1 MQPLLLCDMPSADRI
16 AEKLRMAR
24 EKDTLRCLKAAV
36 RGTGWRIN
44 QTAAFR
50 QIGQLFVVG
59 FLNSWL
65 NADKVAMSLRA
76 KPMAVDPLFWAI
88 MDLEANGQEPLSFR
102 AWGAFV
108 CASVPVAE
116 RDLTAALPP
125 PADVASMFFTWLDE
139 SAREFADQYA
149 ANPFSTFVEANEN
162 YRERG
167 VYATTLICSL
177 IHEGRIA
184 DARSLT
190 EALVSGRRPSVGTH
204 VSEGQTFYQRA
215 LAWLDMH
222 RR

>member
-1 MQPLLLCDMPSADRI
+1 MPSADRI
-16 AEKLRMAR
+16 AAKLRIAR
-24 EKDTLRCLKAAV
+24 EKDTLRCLKAAA

-44 QTAAFR
+44 QTAVFR

-65 NADKVAMSLRA
+65 NADRVAMSLRA

-88 MDLEANGQEPLSFR
+88 MDLEENGQEPLSFR

-108 CASVPVAE
+108 CHSVPVAE
-116 RDLTAALPP
+116 RDLSAPLPD
-125 PADVASMFFTWLDE
+125 PAGVASMLVTWLDE
-139 SAREFADQYA
+139 QAREFAEQCA
-149 ANPFSTFVEANEN
+149 ESPFSTFVEADAN

-177 IHEGRIA
+177 IVEGRITE
-184 DARSLT
+184 ARSLT
-190 EALVSGRRPSVGTH
+190 EAIVSGRRRSVGTH

-215 LAWLDMH
+215 LAWLDRH
-222 RR
+222 PE